1 MFKSCFVQEL
11 DCIFAFEQSFA
22 QKKLAGWGISNSEEI
37 FHYLYQLVKD
47 LQ

>member
-1 MFKSCFVQEL
+1 L
-11 DCIFAFEQSFA
+11 DYIFAFEQSFA

-37 FHYLYQLVKD
+37 LDCLYQLVKD